1 MYDRILVPLDGSAY
15 SEEVIPWVAGL
26 AAVHGTPV
34 ALLRVVEKEA
44 ERGEATSYV
53 EKLAAGLSAR
63 GLCVVGSGDI
73 ADVVLAEARSV
84 PGTLVAM
91 TSHGRSGLVE
101 AMLGSVALR
110 LVRGGGAPVLVYRP
124 TGASGRGT
132 APVKIKSVVL
142 PLDGSQLSEAMAPQA
157 AEMARW
163 IDAELV
169 VVAAIDPEATASAN
183 IPAGD
188 VMESSYVRSKAGEFA
203 TRYGVRASWEVLHG
217 EPADAIAGFLEGR
230 RDAMLAMVTRGRRA
244 LESALLG
251 SVTSG
256 CLRKAGVPVLTRLP

>member
-1 MYDRILVPLDGSAY
+1 MYDRILVPLDGSVF
-15 SEEVIPWVAGL
+15 SEEVVPYAAGL
-26 AAVHGTPV
+26 AGVHGTGLV
-34 ALLRVVEKEA
+34 LLRVVEKES

-53 EKLAAGLSAR
+53 EKLAAGSSAR

-73 ADVVLAEARSV
+73 ADVILEEARRV

-101 AMLGSVALR
+101 AILGSVTLR

-124 TGASGRGT
+124 TGASGHGG

-142 PLDGSQLSEAMAPQA
+142 PLDGTQLSEAMAPQA
-157 AEMARW
+157 AELARW

-169 VVAAIDPEATASAN
+169 VVEAISANATAGAD

-203 TRYGVRASWEVLHG
+203 TRYGVRVSWEVLHG
-217 EPADAIAGFLEGR
+217 EPAEAIAGYLEGR
-230 RDAMLAMVTRGRRA
+230 RDAILAMITRGRRA
-244 LESALLG
+244 IESAFLG

-256 CLRKAGVPVLTRLP
+256 CLRKAGVPVLMRLP